1 MPQYQTISQAIFDSK
16 AKEAI
21 ARTPIRKEVNL
32 KEIEIIKNDVLRLG
46 DTHIKMSNDAFKG
59 ICKIVGLPVGFDKT
73 FSSAFGDK
81 ARQALVNRL
90 KIAVQ
95 AKGATTL
102 SLVVN
107 PENKQIIG
115 VQKDPRDLVSNQTFL
130 DTSSAII
137 NKYGLEVN
145 NFSVGSN
152 GGVVINTSSPKNSW
166 GIKGLADEDF
176 YGGVTFVNNPDGGF
190 RVSPYLHRLVCANGM
205 IGTAFDETF
214 SLGQMDA
221 RYMESFWTQLNS
233 LAERGFRPAKF
244 EDRVRL
250 ASNTRASLFELESVH
265 DTLKFLSDAEHKELE
280 AWAPLHTTRASF
292 HAANIDTILLSTSQK
307 KGARTGTSIWDLVN
321 GMTHFATH
329 DNGFK
334 IDDYDRRKIQVQAS
348 QLLSKAYDMENIIAS
363 PFK

>member
-1 MPQYQTISQAIFDSK
+1 
-16 AKEAI
+16 
-21 ARTPIRKEVNL
+21 
-32 KEIEIIKNDVLRLG
+32 
-46 DTHIKMSNDAFKG
+46 
-59 ICKIVGLPVGFDKT
+59 
-73 FSSAFGDK
+73 
-81 ARQALVNRL
+81 
-90 KIAVQ
+90 
-95 AKGATTL
+95 
-102 SLVVN
+102 
-107 PENKQIIG
+107 
-115 VQKDPRDLVSNQTFL
+115 
-130 DTSSAII
+130 
-137 NKYGLEVN
+137 
-145 NFSVGSN
+145 
-152 GGVVINTSSPKNSW
+152 
-166 GIKGLADEDF
+166 
-176 YGGVTFVNNPDGGF
+176 
-190 RVSPYLHRLVCANGM
+190 M

>member
-137 NKYGLEVN
+137 NKYRLEVN

-152 GGVVINTSSPKNSW
+152 GGVVINTSSP
-166 GIKGLADEDF
+166 
-176 YGGVTFVNNPDGGF
+176 
-190 RVSPYLHRLVCANGM
+190 
-205 IGTAFDETF
+205 
-214 SLGQMDA
+214 
-221 RYMESFWTQLNS
+221 
-233 LAERGFRPAKF
+233 
-244 EDRVRL
+244 
-250 ASNTRASLFELESVH
+250 
-265 DTLKFLSDAEHKELE
+265 
-280 AWAPLHTTRASF
+280 
-292 HAANIDTILLSTSQK
+292 
-307 KGARTGTSIWDLVN
+307 
-321 GMTHFATH
+321 
-329 DNGFK
+329 
-334 IDDYDRRKIQVQAS
+334 
-348 QLLSKAYDMENIIAS
+348 
-363 PFK
+363 

>member
-1 MPQYQTISQAIFDSK
+1 MPKYQTISQSLFDSK

-21 ARTPIRKEVNL
+21 LKTPIRREVNL
-32 KEIEIIKNDVLRLG
+32 KDIEIVKNDVLRLE
-46 DTHIKMSNDAFKG
+46 DRNIKMNTEAFKG

-107 PENKQIIG
+107 PESKQIIG

-145 NFSVGSN
+145 NFSVGSD
-152 GGVVINTSSPKNSW
+152 GGVVINTSSPKNEW
-166 GIKGLADEDF
+166 GIKGLNDEEF
-176 YGGVTFVNNPDGGF
+176 YGGIAFTNNPDGGF

-214 SLGQMDA
+214 ALGQMDA
-221 RYMESFWTQLNS
+221 RSMESFWAQLND
-233 LAERGFRPAKF
+233 LANRGFRPSKF

-250 ASNTRASLFELESVH
+250 ASNTRASLFELETAH
-265 DTLKFLSDAEHKELE
+265 DNLKFLSDAEHKELE
-280 AWAPLHTTRASF
+280 AWVPLHTTRARF
-292 HAANIDTILLSTSQK
+292 HSANIDTILLSNSQK

-334 IDDYDRRKIQVQAS
+334 IDDYDRRRIQVQAS
-348 QLLSKAYDMENIIAS
+348 RLLTKAYDMENIIAS
-363 PFK
+363 PF